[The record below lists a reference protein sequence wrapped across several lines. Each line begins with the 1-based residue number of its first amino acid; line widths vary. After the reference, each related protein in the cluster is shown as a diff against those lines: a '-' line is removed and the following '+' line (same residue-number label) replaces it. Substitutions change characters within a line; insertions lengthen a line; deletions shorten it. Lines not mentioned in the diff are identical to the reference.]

1 MTTGKRRKDQKPGS
15 LATTRGSKPSGADG
29 LAVVGLG
36 GSAGALG
43 ALTAFLDAMSAD
55 SGLAFVVVQHLD
67 PTHQSHMADLLAPH
81 TTMKILPAEDGMVV
95 HPNHVYVIQPGSYLE
110 IRDGKLWLSEPKLVH
125 GIRMSV
131 DFFLRSLAADR
142 EQRAIGVL
150 LSGAGTDGTL
160 GLRAIKEKGGLAIV
174 QDPTEAAYN
183 GMPRSAIESGIVD
196 LVLPVAK
203 IAENIIK
210 YSKQPY
216 VKKKE
221 RSVRNGKY
229 VEDVIRDILDVVK
242 QRTAHDFSFYKIGM
256 LLRRIERRMA
266 VAGFDNPR
274 DYLRLLTETP
284 AEVDQLAKDLLINV
298 TSFFR
303 HPEAFEVLG
312 KDVLP
317 DFEKRH
323 GGKKAL
329 RVWVP
334 GCSTGEEAYSLAM
347 VLIEQ
352 IPAIGKGVDL
362 QVFASDLDED
372 AIGFARSGIYPE
384 SIEADVSPGRLARF
398 FTKEDHSYRI
408 NSELRGC
415 VVFAVHDLL
424 GDPPFSRLDFIS
436 CRNVLIYLQ
445 PESQARVLSV
455 FHFALRDAGILVL
468 GPSETAGTASER
480 FMPLFKKERIYR
492 RIGHVRP
499 GEVGLPA
506 ELNLGVRAHRAPVA
520 RRSDPAPL
528 WHSDLVHQ
536 ALLGAFAPASV
547 LIDSINRGLYYFGP
561 IDRYLKV
568 PPGEPSNDLIGMARE
583 GLRPKLRSAIRQ
595 AAGKG
600 EAVVVGGARL
610 QFGDET
616 VSVTIRVQSLT
627 TDGDSLL
634 LVSFIDEPR
643 AEPRETGVS
652 APEAADAPV
661 IEQLERELDATRTEL
676 QSAIKELEI
685 SNEDL
690 RAANEEAMS
699 MNEEFQSTNE
709 ELETSKEELQSLNEE
724 LTTLNTQLQETLD
737 RQRDTGND
745 LQNLLVSSGIATLF
759 LDADF
764 NIKRFTPEAKKLFNV
779 IASDTG
785 GRSRISRGASRILC
799 FSRILATFSR
809 SFRRSRVKSSRTRAH
824 GTIAKFSL
832 TGHRTT
838 KSKAWSSPSRTY
850 PV

>member
-216 VKKKE
+216 TKKNEGSVK
-221 RSVRNGKY
+221 NGKY
-229 VEDVIRDILDVVK
+229 VEDVICDILDVVK
-242 QRTAHDFSFYKIGM
+242 QRTAHDFSFYKMGM

-312 KDVLP
+312 RDVLP

-445 PESQARVLSV
+445 PESS
-455 FHFALRDAGILVL
+455 
-468 GPSETAGTASER
+468 
-480 FMPLFKKERIYR
+480 
-492 RIGHVRP
+492 
-499 GEVGLPA
+499 GEGS
-506 ELNLGVRAHRAPVA
+506 LGVPFRVA
-520 RRSDPAPL
+520 RCRHPCP
-528 WHSDLVHQ
+528 
-536 ALLGAFAPASV
+536 GSV
-547 LIDSINRGLYYFGP
+547 
-561 IDRYLKV
+561 
-568 PPGEPSNDLIGMARE
+568 
-583 GLRPKLRSAIRQ
+583 
-595 AAGKG
+595 
-600 EAVVVGGARL
+600 
-610 QFGDET
+610 
-616 VSVTIRVQSLT
+616 
-627 TDGDSLL
+627 
-634 LVSFIDEPR
+634 
-643 AEPRETGVS
+643 
-652 APEAADAPV
+652 
-661 IEQLERELDATRTEL
+661 
-676 QSAIKELEI
+676 
-685 SNEDL
+685 
-690 RAANEEAMS
+690 
-699 MNEEFQSTNE
+699 
-709 ELETSKEELQSLNEE
+709 
-724 LTTLNTQLQETLD
+724 
-737 RQRDTGND
+737 GNGWNG
-745 LQNLLVSSGIATLF
+745 Q
-759 LDADF
+759 
-764 NIKRFTPEAKKLFNV
+764 
-779 IASDTG
+779 
-785 GRSRISRGASRILC
+785 
-799 FSRILATFSR
+799 
-809 SFRRSRVKSSRTRAH
+809 
-824 GTIAKFSL
+824 
-832 TGHRTT
+832 
-838 KSKAWSSPSRTY
+838 
-850 PV
+850 